1 MFRIHRNLKRAAGVS
16 IAASLMLTCFAF
28 TANAAE
34 IGSVLGDEVRLRSE
48 PSTESEELDVLN
60 QGDTLEILD
69 SSNEDW
75 YQVSYTGDDGEHY
88 TGYISR
94 ALVSAGVTQTAT
106 ITGGDVELKSE
117 ANAESAALTQIPDGS
132 TVILLDSS
140 IEGWLQ
146 VSYSGQEERFTG
158 YIPSE
163 ALYVNPLA
171 TGVTTTASVILRAD
185 ADSTSEI
192 LSILDAGATLDIVSS
207 TDGWY
212 KVTDGTLTGFIE
224 QQLISTEEDT
234 ACIGYGTVTSDSLNL
249 RSQPDAESDSLAEL
263 PNGATFQITSNDTE
277 GWYGAVFNGQSGYV
291 SAEYVSFSESV
302 NTGYVQSTVHP
313 LALRAGAGS
322 VFAELA
328 SIPEGTVLTVTGS
341 YGNWYRVSYQDYVG
355 YVSAAYV
362 SSTTADGYRYY
373 PDFAE
378 ITASSLILR
387 EEPSTD
393 AERLTSIPGDTV
405 VAVTGKLGDW
415 YQVSYNGKEGYINA
429 AYTTESAG
437 PATQTTQEA
446 GASNRTSLSAGSSDN
461 YEGGATVSGGTGAE
475 VANYAVQF
483 LGNPYEWGG
492 TSLTNGAD
500 CSGFVMQ
507 VYAHFGYSL
516 PHSSSAQRNYG
527 QEVSLEDIQPGDIV
541 CYNHHVGIYVGD
553 GTIISA
559 LGEKYGI
566 TYSDVN
572 YKSIITIRRIFG

>member
-75 YQVSYTGDDGEHY
+75 YQVSYTGDDGELY
-88 TGYISR
+88 TGYVSR

-117 ANAESAALTQIPDGS
+117 ASADAAALTQIPDGS
-132 TVILLDSS
+132 TVIILDSS
-140 IEGWLQ
+140 TEGWIQ

-158 YIPSE
+158 YIASD

-171 TGVTTTASVILRAD
+171 TGVTTTASVILRAE

-212 KVTDGTLTGFIE
+212 EVTDGTLTGFVE
-224 QQLISTEEDT
+224 QQLLSTEEDT

-249 RSQPDAESDSLAEL
+249 RSQPSTDSDSLTEL
-263 PNGATFQITSNDTE
+263 PNGATFQITSNDVE
-277 GWYGAVFNGQSGYV
+277 GWYGATFHGQSGYV
-291 SAEYVSFSESV
+291 SAEYVSFSDSV
-302 NTGYVQSTVHP
+302 NTGYVQATVHP
-313 LALRAGAGS
+313 LALRAGAGAA
-322 VFAELA
+322 FAELA

-362 SSTTADGYRYY
+362 SPTTAEGYRYY
-373 PDFAE
+373 PDYVE
-378 ITASSLILR
+378 ITASSLNLR

-393 AERLTSIPGDTV
+393 ADRLTAIPGDTV
-405 VAVTGKLGDW
+405 VAVTGKQGDW
-415 YQVSYNGKEGYINA
+415 YQVSYNGKEGYINT
-429 AYTTESAG
+429 AYTTESDG
-437 PATQTTQEA
+437 PATEA
-446 GASNRTSLSAGSSDN
+446 IQSTGASNRTSLSAGSSDS
-461 YEGGATVSGGTGAE
+461 YAGGATVSGGTGAE

-483 LGNPYEWGG
+483 LGNPYVWGG
-492 TSLTNGAD
+492 TSLTNGCD

-507 VYAHFGYSL
+507 VYANFGVSL
-516 PHSSSAQRNYG
+516 PHSSSSQRNYG
-527 QEVSLEDIQPGDIV
+527 QAVSLEEIQPGDIV

-553 GTIISA
+553 GKIISA

-566 TYSDVN
+566 TYSDVT
-572 YKSIITIRRIFG
+572 YKSIITIRRIFS